1 MIAVLT
7 QIDMKKILLVL
18 IVIAFIGCEK
28 DKFKVGEDDSFVN
41 LTMKFDT
48 DGDGVKCKVYL
59 FDIESKKFDTNYY
72 VNFSTD
78 IPLMLDVNG
87 DVVMPVYSSYKV
99 VPSKAPNGKYINET
113 KHTIYR
119 YELLAVSPTI
129 KNFLLVVDLL
139 NGGYQYS
146 VKPITWNSDTPVYLS
161 KTFTRSWTAP
171 TLGHNRE
178 AW

>member
-1 MIAVLT
+1 
-7 QIDMKKILLVL
+7 MKKTALLFML
-18 IVIAFIGCEK
+18 AITFIGCEK
-28 DKFKVGEDDSFVN
+28 DESKVGEDDSFVN

-78 IPLMLDVNG
+78 IPLMLDVNR
-87 DVVMPVYSSYKV
+87 DVVTPVYSSYKV
-99 VPSKAPNGKYINET
+99 VPSKAPDGKYINET

-119 YELLAVSPTI
+119 HELLAVSPTI

-161 KTFTRSWTAP
+161 NMIIRSYS
-171 TLGHNRE
+171 
-178 AW
+178 